1 MRAWALHLRRRHLLL
16 GGLGLT
22 LVAAGYASR
31 VRGDCERLP
40 TAAHCAGGKAA
51 SPVWERPSRTAL
63 LSVSAGGR
71 LVRSRD
77 GGRDWQ
83 AVELPG
89 APELRGLLRV
99 DATTL
104 VAAGVGGAMLRS
116 TDDGRQ
122 WQPVGVGLSHQSL
135 LTVLGCG
142 AGCVLALGHEGDV
155 LRSVDGGQRWQRLG
169 RDGPRGLQ
177 SPVPDSG
184 RDVLVLSGADGREA
198 VSRDRGQTWHYR
210 ASAARMPQRAE
221 APFLTA
227 LPEAANPALPPHD
240 IWSLRL
246 DEAGRLWLLRS
257 MGELWVSA
265 NGGRHW
271 QIVPA
276 GGARLQALS
285 AMNEPRG
292 DILVTQG

>member
-1 MRAWALHLRRRHLLL
+1 MRSRARHLRRRHMLL

-40 TAAHCAGGKAA
+40 AAAHCAGGEAA
-51 SPVWERPSRTAL
+51 DPAWAPASHTAL

-77 GGRDWQ
+77 GGRGWQ
-83 AVELPG
+83 EVELPG

-99 DATTL
+99 DAATL
-104 VAAGVGGAMLRS
+104 VAVGVGGVMLRS

-177 SPVPDSG
+177 SPVPDSA
-184 RDVLVLSGADGREA
+184 RDALVLSGADGREA
-198 VSRDRGQTWHYR
+198 VSRDRGQSWHYR
-210 ASAARMPQRAE
+210 ASAARMPQRIE
-221 APFLTA
+221 AQFLTA
-227 LPEAANPALPPHD
+227 LPEATTPALPLHD

-246 DEAGRLWLLRS
+246 DEGGRLWLLRS